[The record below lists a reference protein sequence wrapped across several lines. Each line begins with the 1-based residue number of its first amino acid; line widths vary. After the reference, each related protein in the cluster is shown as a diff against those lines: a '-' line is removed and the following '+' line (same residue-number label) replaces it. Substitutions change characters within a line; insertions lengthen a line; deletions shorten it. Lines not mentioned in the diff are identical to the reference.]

1 MHRPDPRESARAAI
15 VAVAQAMMAGQ
26 VNLIDGVRQITDLRH
41 GLEDPDA
48 SVFFPIRAIASET
61 DHFPIGPVRA
71 HYARES
77 LERIDAEMQR
87 YLADAKNDILAACAD
102 IVRVYS

>member
-1 MHRPDPRESARAAI
+1 MHPSNRTPASAAI
-15 VAVAQAMMAGQ
+15 VAVAQAMIAGQ
-26 VNLIDGVRQITDLRH
+26 LDLIDGVRQITEMRH
-41 GLEDPDA
+41 GLDDPNA
-48 SVFFPIRAIASET
+48 EVLIPIRAVDSET

-71 HYARES
+71 HYAPRQLES
-77 LERIDAEMQR
+77 IDAEMQR